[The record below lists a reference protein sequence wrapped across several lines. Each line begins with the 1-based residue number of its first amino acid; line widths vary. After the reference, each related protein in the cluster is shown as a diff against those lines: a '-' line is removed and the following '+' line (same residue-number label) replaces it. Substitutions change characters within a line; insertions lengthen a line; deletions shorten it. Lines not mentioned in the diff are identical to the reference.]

1 MIKKLEFIEIELY
14 CLHTPTTVQ
23 DDRILTKKRDEHLIL
38 SSFCIE
44 NKKWDIP
51 IPEFNF

>member
-1 MIKKLEFIEIELY
+1 MIKELEFIEIELY
-14 CLHTPTTVQ
+14 CLNVSITAQ
-23 DDRILTKKRDEHLIL
+23 DERILTKKRDERLVL

-44 NKKWDIP
+44 NKKWNIY

>member
-14 CLHTPTTVQ
+14 CLHAPIDVQ
-23 DDRILTKKRDEHLIL
+23 GNMILTIKREERLIL
-38 SSFCIE
+38 SSFFIQ

>member
-1 MIKKLEFIEIELY
+1 MIKKLEFIEMELY
-14 CLHTPTTVQ
+14 CLHAPITTQ
-23 DDRILTKKRDEHLIL
+23 NAPILIKTEMNTYFF